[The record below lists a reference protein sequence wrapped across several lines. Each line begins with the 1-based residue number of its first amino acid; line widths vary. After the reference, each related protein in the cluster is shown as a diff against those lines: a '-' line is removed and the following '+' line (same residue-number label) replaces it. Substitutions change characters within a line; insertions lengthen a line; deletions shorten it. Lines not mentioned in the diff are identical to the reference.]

1 MLLALRTEGSA
12 RGRVSVKSTTA
23 STRRNEGDDMSTSKK
38 LAKKLSLRAVTL
50 RNLTADEL
58 GEVHGGASVQSY
70 IVCPSAGGECPS
82 AMGNCPS
89 AGGKCQSAQG
99 KC

>member
-1 MLLALRTEGSA
+1 MT
-12 RGRVSVKSTTA
+12 KA
-23 STRRNEGDDMSTSKK
+23 SK
-38 LAKKLSLRAVTL
+38 LSRKLSLTTETL
-50 RNLTADEL
+50 RDLSTDEL
-58 GEVHGGASVQSY
+58 GGINGGASVQSY

-89 AGGKCQSAQG
+89 AGGNCPSAQG